1 MYYALCLGSSVNYAL
16 EDLELASPGP
26 SIQKRQ
32 SWSGS
37 CRRGHPEEAGTP
49 RIGLGL
55 AALGRPGYINLDRAA
70 DIPDRTEQAMR
81 GQAEKVLDAAWA
93 QLYSGG
99 VGPLE
104 ALLLPVLHTRLAT
117 RLYAARTAQSHAD
130 PGHTTTLL
138 NRLIRPACAQ
148 LQWRQR

>member
-1 MYYALCLGSSVNYAL
+1 M
-16 EDLELASPGP
+16 
-26 SIQKRQ
+26 
-32 SWSGS
+32 S
-37 CRRGHPEEAGTP
+37 CMFPAGTP

-117 RLYAARTAQSHAD
+117 RLHAPGQPSRWCNAR
-130 PGHTTTLL
+130 
-138 NRLIRPACAQ
+138 CAK
-148 LQWRQR
+148 

>member
-16 EDLELASPGP
+16 EDLELLAEHSEEA
-26 SIQKRQ
+26 
-32 SWSGS
+32 WSGS

-81 GQAEKVLDAAWA
+81 GQAEKVLDAAWT
-93 QLYSGG
+93 QLYTGG
-99 VGPLE
+99 VGW
-104 ALLLPVLHTRLAT
+104 
-117 RLYAARTAQSHAD
+117 S
-130 PGHTTTLL
+130 G
-138 NRLIRPACAQ
+138 
-148 LQWRQR
+148 